1 CATASDCIAVGPTIG
16 TAAVSLTTTNGGS
29 AWAVGSSP
37 PGSQNPEDVTCPGTT
52 ACVAVG
58 SSGADPAEDTT
69 TTAGQTWVAGVSK

>member
-1 CATASDCIAVGPTIG
+1 
-16 TAAVSLTTTNGGS
+16 
-29 AWAVGSSP
+29 
-37 PGSQNPEDVTCPGTT
+37 VTCSGTS